1 MFKPILSIVLVS
13 LILASCGFGPRKT
26 AIYEGYTESGPVN
39 NYSISDIQLR
49 QLDVINAIRAE
60 HGAQPVLLSSQLT
73 ASAFTHARDIAA
85 QQRAWNFGSDKST
98 PQLRGERAGFFGI
111 VTGEVVSESYRGELE
126 VVQSWLNGAISR
138 QVLTDPHATHVG
150 IALFMEGS
158 GKVWWVTDFG
168 ESGAS
173 QSATQ
178 SSESAGAQFSDYAL
192 ANGYGQ

>member
-1 MFKPILSIVLVS
+1 MFKSVLSTLLVS
-13 LILASCGFGPRKT
+13 LLIMSCGMGGRKT
-26 AIYEGYTESGPVN
+26 AIYEGYTESGPIN
-39 NYSISDIQLR
+39 NYSVSDIQLR

-60 HGAQPVLLSSQLT
+60 RGAQPVLLSSELT
-73 ASAFTHARDIAA
+73 AAAFTHARDIAA

-111 VTGEVVSESYRGELE
+111 VTGELVSESYRGELQ
-126 VVQSWLNGAISR
+126 VVQSWLDGSISR

-150 IALFMEGS
+150 IAFFMEGS

-173 QSATQ
+173 QSNSQ
-178 SSESAGAQFSDYAL
+178 STSISGTELTDYAI